1 MMGAMNRERWSVRA
15 WWTARRTLSLSLDG
29 VVGVVLFTWVVTG
42 LSLSAGLAIT
52 LLGIPL
58 LAEEVQS
65 GRVVGAVERVR
76 WCADEWLRAVRTQR
90 SPRH

>member
-1 MMGAMNRERWSVRA
+1 M
-15 WWTARRTLSLSLDG
+15 
-29 VVGVVLFTWVVTG
+29 VGVVLFTWVVTG

-65 GRVVGAVERVR
+65 GRVVGAVDRVR
-76 WCADEWLRAVRTQR
+76 WCADE
-90 SPRH
+90 